1 MVTKKISSL
10 TNALIAVKGQ
20 ASKPATVTNKQ
31 YSPEATK
38 AAQPLNF
45 KVPAQFRREFKTIAL
60 EDDLK
65 LNELLYRCFEAY
77 KKNR

>member
-1 MVTKKISSL
+1 MATKKTSSL
-10 TNALIAVKGQ
+10 TNDLIAVKGQ
-20 ASKPATVTNKQ
+20 AIKPIAVVTKKPT
-31 YSPEATK
+31 PEAAE

-45 KVPAQFRREFKTIAL
+45 KVPAQFRKEFKTIAL

-77 KKNR
+77 KKSR

>member
-1 MVTKKISSL
+1 MAIKKISSL
-10 TNALIAVKGQ
+10 TNDLIAVKGQ
-20 ASKPATVTNKQ
+20 AIKPAKVSPNKPT
-31 YSPEATK
+31 SE

-45 KVPAQFRREFKTIAL
+45 KVPAQFRREFKMIAL
-60 EDDLK
+60 EDELK